1 LVSNENAEICFLEK
15 FFISSSKNS
24 RAFFFFSVL
33 SLRAK
38 GYGSKLDFGLEG
50 EAAYLVGDISVAA

>member
-1 LVSNENAEICFLEK
+1 M
-15 FFISSSKNS
+15 
-24 RAFFFFSVL
+24 L

-50 EAAYLVGDISVAA
+50 DAACLLGLEADISVAAASCLAMASEASLEVGSPCM